1 MAVLKREVQDDNEE
15 ALVPTPKSSI
25 RKVPSISD
33 LSDPDVSLGKYLVI
47 FYFYDK
53 VETWQIIQY
62 NEFVLNDVKI
72 KVISSW
78 NKPPILKIKILE
90 RLWN

>member
-33 LSDPDVSLGKYLVI
+33 LSDPDASLGKY
-47 FYFYDK
+47 FQYFICIK
-53 VETWQIIQY
+53 KMVTRQI
-62 NEFVLNDVKI
+62 VLI
-72 KVISSW
+72 MS
-78 NKPPILKIKILE
+78 
-90 RLWN
+90 LW